1 MSACLVGT
9 SNLEG
14 KHFAQTAHC
23 AVGLSCWSHSSVFD
37 RFIEL
42 PEWPSADDDMEDD
55 EDALDV
61 AGWPFCGQGVM
72 VKRNRKAEKLPLP
85 SNAIILTIYIEDS
98 FKMT

>member
-1 MSACLVGT
+1 
-9 SNLEG
+9 
-14 KHFAQTAHC
+14 
-23 AVGLSCWSHSSVFD
+23 
-37 RFIEL
+37 
-42 PEWPSADDDMEDD
+42 MEDAD
-55 EDALDV
+55 DALDV